1 MLPRPSSSLSAFAQA
16 SAQPAL
22 ATLVYRSR
30 CVTPLDGP
38 ALNQLVEAA
47 FQRNLAESVTGLLIY
62 DGGRFLQ
69 WLEGPAESVDRIWQS
84 IRVDSRHTDVE
95 ILGHMPTTVRCF
107 PDWGMKLGD
116 RDPSER
122 PDAANDAHMRPP
134 HNLIEL
140 LHFQEEILKRP
151 LAGLLDRDPLL
162 ASLILLNNAGI
173 NGANESDLQKQAA
186 NEDYNPLV
194 LAGLSQ

>member
-1 MLPRPSSSLSAFAQA
+1 MLINPHRMDAADS
-16 SAQPAL
+16 
-22 ATLVYRSR
+22 ATLTARL
-30 CVTPLDGP
+30 PF
-38 ALNQLVEAA
+38 EAMFMA
-47 FQRNLAESVTGLLIY
+47 SPVAASVTRLHDGRLLAVNQAWVDLTGVSRERAIGRTTLELVHPDDRAATMAAAGIPIVISVD

-122 PDAANDAHMRPP
+122 PDAAT
-134 HNLIEL
+134 LIGAA
-140 LHFQEEILKRP
+140 IIVTC
-151 LAGLLDRDPLL
+151 GV
-162 ASLILLNNAGI
+162 LILTRR
-173 NGANESDLQKQAA
+173 
-186 NEDYNPLV
+186 
-194 LAGLSQ
+194 